1 MTMSVSA
8 GFDLGGTQIK
18 YGLIDDAGTVLFK
31 GKTPTPP
38 TIRELMTLIGSQWED
53 LKKRAP
59 GRIAAAGF
67 GIPGIYNLK
76 KKKILQSPNYA
87 DLDNFDLY
95 PAIAEQIDAP
105 FRVDNDANLAAFGE
119 WKYGA
124 GRGVSSLVFLTI
136 GTGIGGGIVL
146 GDKLWQGSCGYAAE
160 IGHVV
165 VNPDGEL
172 CKCGIHGCLETEAS
186 APAIVRKY
194 QALVKGR
201 AFGSP
206 LARGLFPRASTAEV
220 DPRVKP
226 GALTRDV
233 NTRLSTAEADPQTK
247 PGAPAAAGSG
257 AAVTTED
264 IYYRAK
270 EGEAAAREAFARAG
284 YFLGIGLGMLI
295 NLLNPE
301 KILLGGGVMTTG
313 EYLLRP
319 AVDEARKRSYPATF
333 ACCDIERASLGNDA
347 GLIGAAAWGRENLE
361 SGEKTL

>member
-18 YGLIDDAGTVLFK
+18 YGLVDDAGTVLFK

-95 PAIAEQIDAP
+95 PAIAEHLDVP
-105 FRVDNDANLAAFGE
+105 FLVENDANVAAFGE

-136 GTGIGGGIVL
+136 GTGVGGGIVL

-165 VNPDGEL
+165 VNPSGEL
-172 CKCGIHGCLETEAS
+172 CKCGIRGCLETEAS

-194 QALVKGR
+194 QAL
-201 AFGSP
+201 
-206 LARGLFPRASTAEV
+206 
-220 DPRVKP
+220 
-226 GALTRDV
+226 
-233 NTRLSTAEADPQTK
+233 
-247 PGAPAAAGSG
+247 AGSG
-257 AAVTTED
+257 APVTTED

-270 EGEAAAREAFARAG
+270 EGEPAAREAFARAG
-284 YFLGIGLGMLI
+284 YYLGIGLGMLI

-313 EYLLRP
+313 EFLLSP
-319 AVDEARKRSYPATF
+319 AVEEARKRSYPATF
-333 ACCDIERASLGNDA
+333 ACCEIERASLGNDA
-347 GLIGAAAWGRENLE
+347 GLIGAAAWGRENL
-361 SGEKTL
+361 SASEKAL